1 MIFAGDILLKLIN
14 GTNIFNELKKKK
26 TFSIQMIGDI
36 RDFISGEPIMLG
48 C

>member
-26 TFSIQMIGDI
+26 FSIQMIGDI